1 MSITVPKD
9 YGYVVAA
16 VAGSVAVNFYQI
28 FQVIKARK
36 QYDVVYPDLYA
47 PHGHKNKKEF
57 DCVQRAHQ
65 NTLENLPFVLSSMM
79 LSGMLYPQLAAGF
92 GSVYLAG
99 RVLYTS
105 GYGSGGPEG
114 RKLGGLVSHLGDI
127 PLFLMLFYTAYQVFP
142 SRS

>member
-1 MSITVPKD
+1 M
-9 YGYVVAA
+9 
-16 VAGSVAVNFYQI
+16 
-28 FQVIKARK
+28 
-36 QYDVVYPDLYA
+36 
-47 PHGHKNKKEF
+47 
-57 DCVQRAHQ
+57 Q

-79 LSGMLYPQLAAGF
+79 LSGILYPQLAAGF